1 MRLKTAKDATDAT
14 DACQEQLIRG
24 GFEAD
29 KYSSWWLKMRLGG
42 DKPGVIYEAWFSSG
56 YHGDFFVA
64 INKGTAGSKDNGD
77 WDFSNRIILI
87 LV

>member
-29 KYSSWWLKMRLGG
+29 KYSSCWLKMRLGG
-42 DKPGVIYEAWFSSG
+42 DKPGVVYDVWFP
-56 YHGDFFVA
+56 
-64 INKGTAGSKDNGD
+64 KGTVPGYKDDG
-77 WDFSNRIILI
+77 WDSSSTIILTF
-87 LV
+87 V